1 MERERA
7 MYLEEKTARV
17 REKILAAEEN
27 LSRQQAMEIIEDVV
41 FADAEEIGLS
51 ELHAVI
57 RTLYARTRSKLGILE
72 EYIEDASINE
82 IMINGKD
89 RFFLETCLYIVCNE

>member
-27 LSRQQAMEIIEDVV
+27 LSRQQAMEIIED
-41 FADAEEIGLS
+41 GL
-51 ELHAVI
+51 
-57 RTLYARTRSKLGILE
+57 
-72 EYIEDASINE
+72 
-82 IMINGKD
+82 
-89 RFFLETCLYIVCNE
+89 C